1 MEKWKLV
8 FSKRAKKDWTL
19 INESI
24 YKSKT
29 VDLLNLIEINPFAE
43 PPPVKQLKGELKG
56 FFSRRINQQHRLVYR
71 VDKSKRIIN
80 ITMMWLH
87 YDK

>member
-1 MEKWKLV
+1 MDVWKLV
-8 FSKRAKKDWTL
+8 FSKRAKMDWTL

-29 VDLLNLIEINPFAE
+29 VDLLNLIEINLFAD

-56 FFSRRINQQHRLVYR
+56 FF
-71 VDKSKRIIN
+71 
-80 ITMMWLH
+80 
-87 YDK
+87 